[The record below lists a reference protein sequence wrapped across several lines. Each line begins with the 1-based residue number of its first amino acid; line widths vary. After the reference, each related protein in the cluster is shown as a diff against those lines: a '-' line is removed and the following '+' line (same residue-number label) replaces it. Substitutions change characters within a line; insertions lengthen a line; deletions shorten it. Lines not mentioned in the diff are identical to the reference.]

1 MKRKTPRVRTVD
13 EQPLARRDEKS
24 ERAESAPVEYDFHAK
39 RTWAW
44 RKVEKLATSA
54 RKEETRLAALREFLK
69 RTDPE
74 PKGVDELERL
84 RTELDA
90 VSRRGFTLNVAIITG
105 RDGPP
110 PSTNGY
116 NAPSQSDP
124 DGGEIRIISGPG

>member
-1 MKRKTPRVRTVD
+1 MEFEKIDPQDKMRVNRV
-13 EQPLARRDEKS
+13 
-24 ERAESAPVEYDFHAK
+24 ERARAEPVEYDFHAK

-44 RKVEKLATSA
+44 RKIEKLARSA
-54 RKEETRLAALREFLK
+54 ERQELQLAALREFVK

-105 RDGPP
+105 SDSAK
-110 PSTNGY
+110 PSSANGHH
-116 NAPSQSDP
+116 AASQP
-124 DGGEIRIISGPG
+124 DADSGEIRIISGPG